1 VNIVLRGEDGS
12 EYTIVDG
19 AILGRV
25 ESADIVISDP
35 KVSRQH
41 AKFAAQDGR
50 FGVEDLGSSN
60 GTKLNGQKISGSV
73 ELSHGDTLSIEHI
86 ALRVIIDGAELEDD
100 DATVIG
106 LTDDATV
113 IGQAAPD
120 LSAVPGSWVE
130 SESADSTQFM
140 VAGAESSE
148 VSVPRQSLEP
158 HLILLDEQGG
168 IAEALGLEGSSG
180 EQTWEIGR
188 AEQCDIQL
196 SEPTVS
202 SRHAQLVCEGGKW
215 RVVNLVSSNGI
226 LVNGEKRLSAY
237 LADGDLIGLGR
248 AKLVF
253 YSSSSTSNQKDPNP
267 KEDSAGGSS
276 GSKVGVIVAVLVIVI
291 AVIAAL

>member
-1 VNIVLRGEDGS
+1 VDIVLRGDDSS
-12 EYTIVDG
+12 EYVIADG
-19 AILGRV
+19 CILGRV
-25 ESADIVISDP
+25 ESADLVIADP

-41 AKFAAQDGR
+41 AKFSLQNGQAS
-50 FGVEDLGSSN
+50 VEDLGSSN
-60 GTKLNGQKISGSV
+60 GTKVNGQKISGPT
-73 ELSHGDTLSIEHI
+73 ELSHGDTISIEHI
-86 ALRVIIDGAELEDD
+86 VLRVIVDGAELDEE

-106 LTDDATV
+106 HTDDATA

-130 SESADSTQFM
+130 SETADSTQFM
-140 VAGAESSE
+140 VAGAESNE
-148 VSVPRQSLEP
+148 ISVTRQSSEP

-168 IAEALGLEGSSG
+168 IAEALGLEVSSG

-202 SRHAQLVCEGGKW
+202 SRHAQLVCDGGKW

-237 LADGDLIGLGR
+237 LADGDVIGLGR

-253 YSSSSTSNQKDPNP
+253 YSSDSKPVDKSSKQDT
-267 KEDSAGGSS
+267 AGSSS

>member
-1 VNIVLRGEDGS
+1 MNIVLRGEDNS
-12 EYTIVDG
+12 EYVIADG
-19 AILGRV
+19 CILGRV
-25 ESADIVISDP
+25 ESADLVIADP

-41 AKFAAQDGR
+41 AKFSLQDGKAS
-50 FGVEDLGSSN
+50 VEDLGSSN
-60 GTKLNGQKISGSV
+60 GTKVNGQKISGPT
-73 ELSHGDTLSIEHI
+73 ELGHGDTISIEHI
-86 ALRVIIDGAELEDD
+86 FLRVIVDGAELEED

-106 LTDDATV
+106 HNTDDATV
-113 IGQAAPD
+113 IGRAAPD

-130 SESADSTQFM
+130 SETADSTQFM
-140 VAGAESSE
+140 AAGSESSQ
-148 VSVPRQSLEP
+148 VSVTRQSSEP
-158 HLILLDEQGG
+158 HLILLNEQGG
-168 IAEALGLEGSSG
+168 IAEALGLEVSSG

-202 SRHAQLVCEGGKW
+202 SRHAQLVCDGGKW

-237 LADGDLIGLGR
+237 LADGDVIGLGR

-253 YSSSSTSNQKDPNP
+253 DSPDSKSVNKGAKQ
-267 KEDSAGGSS
+267 DSASGSS

-291 AVIAAL
+291 AVIASL